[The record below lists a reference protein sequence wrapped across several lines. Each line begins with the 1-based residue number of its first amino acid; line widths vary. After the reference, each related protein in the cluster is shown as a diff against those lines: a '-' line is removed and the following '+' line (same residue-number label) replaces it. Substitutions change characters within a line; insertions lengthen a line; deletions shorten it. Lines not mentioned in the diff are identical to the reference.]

1 MGSGAST
8 LHEED
13 TKRDVVRELYAPKP
27 DLSSGKIKKKSRLPL
42 KVISLGFINDDT
54 SATLSQRSNSIDSNV
69 AAVRP
74 FQLSE
79 DSASISTAT
88 KLNTALMKRLVYE
101 TVPDFLSY
109 TVDDPTGSDLEAAN
123 AARQMLVSPNNY
135 LEFYTTVY
143 ENLHDASAKYSFSIR
158 TIMFKNDFLTELM
171 RMVVLE
177 SPSKVEYSTMVAK
190 FGLKYSQENIELVE
204 YGLFGEAI
212 ILAMRKIQKGLRFD
226 LWPRAYSRFVRAL
239 LPAMLIATATTVT
252 ATPAFTNHIQ
262 SSSNSFDKNQT
273 ANDLQPLTLVV
284 PAAAVAEADQLS
296 PLPGSAEELHLAY
309 SLTRRQQQLSQLQ
322 TKPKNGSSAAITS
335 HNTVYNANQNAYPNN
350 NHHHVPLNRSPSI
363 KKVTFCEESGTSCS
377 DL

>member
-8 LHEED
+8 LHDED

-54 SATLSQRSNSIDSNV
+54 STTLSQRSNSIDSNV

-239 LPAMLIATATTVT
+239 LPAMLIATATTVP
-252 ATPAFTNHIQ
+252 ATPAFTNAT
-262 SSSNSFDKNQT
+262 SNSFDRNQT
-273 ANDLQPLTLVV
+273 TSDTQPLTLVL
-284 PAAAVAEADQLS
+284 PAAAVIEADQLA

-309 SLTRRQQQLSQLQ
+309 SLTRRQQQLSQQQ

-363 KKVTFCEESGTSCS
+363 KKVTFCDESGTSCS

>member
-8 LHEED
+8 LQEED

-79 DSASISTAT
+79 DSASVSTAT
-88 KLNTALMKRLVYE
+88 KLNTALMKKLVYE
-101 TVPDFLSY
+101 TIPDFLSY

-204 YGLFGEAI
+204 C
-212 ILAMRKIQKGLRFD
+212 K
-226 LWPRAYSRFVRAL
+226 SV
-239 LPAMLIATATTVT
+239 
-252 ATPAFTNHIQ
+252 
-262 SSSNSFDKNQT
+262 
-273 ANDLQPLTLVV
+273 
-284 PAAAVAEADQLS
+284 
-296 PLPGSAEELHLAY
+296 
-309 SLTRRQQQLSQLQ
+309 
-322 TKPKNGSSAAITS
+322 
-335 HNTVYNANQNAYPNN
+335 
-350 NHHHVPLNRSPSI
+350 
-363 KKVTFCEESGTSCS
+363 
-377 DL
+377 